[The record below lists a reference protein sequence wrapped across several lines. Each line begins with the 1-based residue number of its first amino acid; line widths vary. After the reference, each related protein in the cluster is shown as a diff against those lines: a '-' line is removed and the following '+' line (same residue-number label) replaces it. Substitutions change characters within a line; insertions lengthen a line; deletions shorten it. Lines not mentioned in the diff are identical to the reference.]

1 MTYQI
6 QQKAAGGIYFNATPS
21 PVKKKEEKERKT
33 TRKEWRVEKNQVQVG
48 CD

>member
-21 PVKKKEEKERKT
+21 PVKKKEEKT